1 MEAQISPISTILIT
15 GVIISLVGVAY
26 FWGVPL
32 IEKQSTST
40 DYSTAKSF
48 MEGLDSAITEIA
60 NSGGSEEMN
69 IPLGVLRLK
78 EGGVE
83 VDNESNTILM
93 EFTTKQPIITSDSIV
108 YLGSTTF
115 ADAENEV
122 GIFGKSSSSV
132 MALTSETRE
141 VGSVVKIALHYRELD
156 TQDLTKGYKI
166 VLIHDGLRDSGTDK
180 ITIEL
185 DKTETVEGAAANGG
199 DLIVTYIKV
208 KLS

>member
-1 MEAQISPISTILIT
+1 MKVQISPISTILIT

-48 MEGLDSAITEIA
+48 MEQLDSTISEIA
-60 NSGGSEEMN
+60 NSGGSEELS
-69 IPLGVLRLK
+69 IPLGVLKLK
-78 EGGVE
+78 EGSVGT
-83 VDNESNTILM
+83 DNESNTIVM
-93 EFTTKQPIITSDSIV
+93 EFTTKQPIITGDSVV

-115 ADAENEV
+115 ADADNEV
-122 GIFGKSSSSV
+122 GVFGKSSSSV
-132 MALTSETRE
+132 MALTSETRD

-156 TQDLTKGYKI
+156 TQDLSKGYKI
-166 VLIHDGLRDSGTDK
+166 VLVQDGLRDSGNDK
-180 ITIEL
+180 MTLEF
-185 DKTETVEGAAANGG
+185 DKTETEEGAAANGG